1 MGTRH
6 AGVLLHPS
14 SLPGPGPVGEI
25 GPYAV
30 AFLEWMTLA
39 GLDTWQVLPLHPVGG
54 GHSPYASPSAFAAD
68 PRLISVESLVV
79 EGLLPS
85 SPMPW
90 GQEAMD
96 PDAIEAWKMPLL
108 REAAAKVAPTPEC
121 RAWVA
126 TQDWLKD
133 WALYSAVSRETASPW
148 WTWGKVKRGDYAA
161 EIAIAEGLQYLF
173 SVQWGRLRE
182 AARKRGIR
190 IVGDLPIFVS
200 HDACDVWA
208 HRELFLFDAEG
219 RPDPVS
225 GVPPDYFSP
234 MGQRWANPMYDWARH
249 ARGKYAW
256 WKARVRR
263 ELDLVDA
270 VRLDHFRGFE
280 AAWAIPADE
289 PDARNGK
296 WTKGPGEALFRAL
309 AEDRGGELPFWAED
323 LGDIT
328 PEVTALRAGFQLP
341 GMKILQFAFGTDGT
355 HQFLPHNYVGT
366 DWIAYTGTHDNDTAV
381 GWYDAAD
388 DEVRHRFRVYTG
400 RDGGD
405 PAYGLLREA
414 WASVADTAIAPMQD
428 FLRLGS
434 EARLNTPGVAAG
446 NWAWRLREL
455 PWAACGWI
463 KGMGVAFGRG

>member
-6 AGVLLHPS
+6 GGVLLHPT

-54 GHSPYASPSAFAAD
+54 GDSPYASPSAFAAD

-79 EGLLPS
+79 EGLIAS

-96 PDAIEAWKMPLL
+96 PEEIVAWKVPLL
-108 REAAAKVAPTPEC
+108 RAAAARVAATAEC

-126 TQDWLKD
+126 MQEGWLRDWG
-133 WALYSAVSRETASPW
+133 LYSAASREHGSAW
-148 WTWGKVKRGDYAA
+148 WTWGKLRRQDYGT

-173 SVQWGRLRE
+173 AVQWGRLRE

-208 HRELFLFDAEG
+208 NRELFLFDADG

-225 GVPPDYFSP
+225 GVPPDYFAP
-234 MGQRWANPMYDWARH
+234 MGQRWANPMYDWPRH

-263 ELDLVDA
+263 ELDMVDA
-270 VRLDHFRGFE
+270 VRLDHFRGYE

-296 WTKGPGEALFRAL
+296 WTSGPGEALFHAL
-309 AEDRGGELPFWAED
+309 AEDNGGALPFWAED

-328 PEVTALRAGFQLP
+328 PEVDALRARFHLP
-341 GMKILQFAFGTDGT
+341 GMKILQFAFGTNGT
-355 HQFLPHNYVGT
+355 HPFLPHNYVGT

-388 DEVRHRFRVYTG
+388 DVTRHGFRVYTG
-400 RDGGD
+400 RDGSD
-405 PAYGLLREA
+405 PGYGLLREA

-428 FLRLGS
+428 FLRMGS
-434 EARLNTPGVAAG
+434 EGRLNTPGVSAG

-455 PWAACGWI
+455 PWTECGWI
-463 KGMGVAFGRG
+463 NGMGEAFGR